1 MIQNQVLSSLFIL
14 ILLLV
19 LYLFQIFQRVKLVY
33 LFRSFGYHFR
43 NILLPYNSDDL
54 SISGSGTSVINY
66 FHYFYIFFFL
76 LINGVIISYYGAWVE
91 GGDIKLNKFSYDLFM
106 SYFKFNSLILVTL
119 FIRFLLIRFVLEL
132 FINYKLKFL
141 FYKNF
146 IINIIIGLLML
157 INFVIY
163 NLNPSYEI
171 NYLFTTFLVLFIL
184 HFIFQTKNYLSY
196 FVKLKVKEVMYFIL
210 YLYAFKL
217 APWIWLYSVSPI
229 K

>member
-19 LYLFQIFQRVKLVY
+19 FYLFQIFQRVKLVY

-54 SISGSGTSVINY
+54 SVSSSGTSVINY
-66 FHYFYIFFFL
+66 FHYFYVFFFL
-76 LINGVIISYYGAWVE
+76 LINGVIISYYGSWHE
-91 GGDIKLNKFSYDLFM
+91 GGDLKLNKISYDLFM
-106 SYFKFNSLILVTL
+106 SYFKLISLILITL

-146 IINIIIGLLML
+146 IINIIIGLLMF

-163 NLNPSYEI
+163 SLNPSYEI
-171 NYLFTTFLVLFIL
+171 SYLYNTFLVLFLL

-196 FVKLKVKEVMYFIL
+196 FVKLEVKEVMYFIL
-210 YLYAFKL
+210 YLCAFKL
-217 APWIWLYSVSPI
+217 APWIWLYSATPI

>member
-1 MIQNQVLSSLFIL
+1 MIQNQDITSFFVLFVLL
-14 ILLLV
+14 IFS
-19 LYLFQIFQRVKLVY
+19 LFQIFQRVKLVY

-76 LINGVIISYYGAWVE
+76 LINGVIISYYGAWHE
-91 GGDIKLNKFSYDLFM
+91 GEDLESYKISYELFLN
-106 SYFKFNSLILVTL
+106 YFELNSLILITIL
-119 FIRFLLIRFVLEL
+119 IRFLLIRFVLEL
-132 FINYKLKFL
+132 FINSKLKFL

-146 IINIIIGLLML
+146 IINIIIGLLMFL
-157 INFVIY
+157 NFVIY
-163 NLNPSYEI
+163 SLNPFYEI
-171 NYLFTTFLVLFIL
+171 SYLYYTFFVLFLL

-196 FVKLKVKEVMYFIL
+196 FVKLEVKEVMYFIL
-210 YLYAFKL
+210 YLCAFKL
-217 APWIWLYSVSPI
+217 APWIWLYSVTLL

>member
-1 MIQNQVLSSLFIL
+1 MIQNQDITSFFVLFVLL
-14 ILLLV
+14 IFS
-19 LYLFQIFQRVKLVY
+19 LFQIFQRVKLVY

-76 LINGVIISYYGAWVE
+76 LINGVIISYYGTWHE
-91 GGDIKLNKFSYDLFM
+91 LGYLKSDKISYESFL
-106 SYFKFNSLILVTL
+106 SYFNLNSLILITIL
-119 FIRFLLIRFVLEL
+119 IRFLLIRFVLEL
-132 FINYKLKFL
+132 FINSKLKFL

-146 IINIIIGLLML
+146 IINIIIGFLMFL
-157 INFVIY
+157 NFVIHS
-163 NLNPSYEI
+163 LNPFYEI
-171 NYLFTTFLVLFIL
+171 GHLYNTFLVLFLL

-196 FVKLKVKEVMYFIL
+196 FVKLEVKEVMYFIL
-210 YLYAFKL
+210 YLCAFKL
-217 APWIWLYSVSPI
+217 APWIWLYSVTSL

>member
-76 LINGVIISYYGAWVE
+76 LINGVIISYYGAWLE
-91 GGDIKLNKFSYDLFM
+91 GGDLKLNKISYDLFM

-146 IINIIIGLLML
+146 IISIIIGLLMF

-163 NLNPSYEI
+163 NLNPSYETS
-171 NYLFTTFLVLFIL
+171 YLFSTFLVLFIL

-196 FVKLKVKEVMYFIL
+196 FVKLEVKEVMYFIL
-210 YLYAFKL
+210 YLCAFKL
-217 APWIWLYSVSPI
+217 APWIWLYSVTPI

>member
-19 LYLFQIFQRVKLVY
+19 FYLFQIFQRVKLVY

-54 SISGSGTSVINY
+54 SVSGSGTSVINY

-76 LINGVIISYYGAWVE
+76 LINGVIISYYGAWLE
-91 GGDIKLNKFSYDLFM
+91 GGSLKLNKISYDLFM
-106 SYFKFNSLILVTL
+106 SYFKFNALILITL

-146 IINIIIGLLML
+146 IINIIIGLLMF

-163 NLNPSYEI
+163 NLNPLYEI
-171 NYLFTTFLVLFIL
+171 SYLFSSFLVLFIL

-196 FVKLKVKEVMYFIL
+196 FVKLEVKEVMYFIL
-210 YLYAFKL
+210 YLCAFKL
-217 APWIWLYSVSPI
+217 APWIWLYSVTPI

>member
-76 LINGVIISYYGAWVE
+76 LINGVIISYYGAWLE
-91 GGDIKLNKFSYDLFM
+91 GGDLRLNKISYDLFM
-106 SYFKFNSLILVTL
+106 SYFKFNLLILITL
-119 FIRFLLIRFVLEL
+119 FIIFLLIRFVLEL

-146 IINIIIGLLML
+146 IINIIIGLLMF

-171 NYLFTTFLVLFIL
+171 SYLFSTFLVLFIL

-196 FVKLKVKEVMYFIL
+196 FVKLEVKEVMYFIL
-210 YLYAFKL
+210 YLCAFKL
-217 APWIWLYSVSPI
+217 APWIWLYSVTPI

>member
-76 LINGVIISYYGAWVE
+76 LINGVIISYYGAWLE
-91 GGDIKLNKFSYDLFM
+91 GGDLKLNKISYDLFM

-146 IINIIIGLLML
+146 IISIIIGLLMF

-163 NLNPSYEI
+163 NLNPSYETS
-171 NYLFTTFLVLFIL
+171 YLFSTFLVLFIL

-210 YLYAFKL
+210 YLCAFKL
-217 APWIWLYSVSPI
+217 APWIWLYSVTTI

>member
-1 MIQNQVLSSLFIL
+1 MIQNQDITSFFFLFV
-14 ILLLV
+14 LLV
-19 LYLFQIFQRVKLVY
+19 FSLFQIFQRVKLVY

-54 SISGSGTSVINY
+54 SISGSGISVINY

-106 SYFKFNSLILVTL
+106 SYFKFNSLILITL

-146 IINIIIGLLML
+146 IINIIIGLLMF

-171 NYLFTTFLVLFIL
+171 SYLFSTFLVLFIL

-196 FVKLKVKEVMYFIL
+196 FVKLEIKEVMYFIL
-210 YLYAFKL
+210 YLCAFKL
-217 APWIWLYSVSPI
+217 APWIWLYSVTPI